1 MNYTNRPIAAYT
13 MAEFESLTSDNADF
27 ARGKDKKKRKSRAG
41 LYAGLGAGAG
51 LAGIGTRYAG
61 AEISSRMG
69 SKYLDRPQDKMTA
82 QGYLKARKAAES
94 GGGGELFNRDIKA
107 VKDLGGR
114 VKNYDYKG
122 APGRAFDSVKAGGNR
137 AKSAF
142 ETIVGNAQS
151 YGAAERG
158 SATGMKG
165 FGKAAIGGLKGIS
178 ATRAGKI
185 GLGLAAAGTAAG
197 AGYGIYKAMKKGKKK

>member
-1 MNYTNRPIAAYT
+1 MTYTNRPIAAYT

-27 ARGKDKKKRKSRAG
+27 ARGRGKDKKKRKSRAG
-41 LYAGLGAGAG
+41 LYAGIGAGAVG
-51 LAGIGTRYAG
+51 LGGLGAAGMRYG
-61 AEISSRMG
+61 KPEYDMR
-69 SKYLDRPQDKMTA
+69 KA
-82 QGYLKARKAAES
+82 QKNFDAKGYLAAR
-94 GGGGELFNRDIKA
+94 GGAKGQLGRD
-107 VKDLGGR
+107 VQSLKDM
-114 VKNYDYKG
+114 
-122 APGRAFDSVKAGGNR
+122 GNR

>member
-13 MAEFESLTSDNADF
+13 MAEFESLTSDNANF

-41 LYAGLGAGAG
+41 LYAGIGAGATALGG
-51 LAGIGTRYAG
+51 LAARYGGSAIDYRRAG
-61 AEISSRMG
+61 KADSQASQM
-69 SKYLDRPQDKMTA
+69 KMD
-82 QGYLKARKAAES
+82 ARRSQANEGKRGMFAPRSQADQMRVDEAFKS
-94 GGGGELFNRDIKA
+94 GGAKGKMSRDIK
-107 VKDLGGR
+107 
-114 VKNYDYKG
+114 
-122 APGRAFDSVKAGGNR
+122 R

-165 FGKAAIGGLKGIS
+165 FGKAAMGGLKGIS
-178 ATRAGKI
+178 ATGAGRV
-185 GLGLAAAGTAAG
+185 GLGLAAAGTAAGVAG